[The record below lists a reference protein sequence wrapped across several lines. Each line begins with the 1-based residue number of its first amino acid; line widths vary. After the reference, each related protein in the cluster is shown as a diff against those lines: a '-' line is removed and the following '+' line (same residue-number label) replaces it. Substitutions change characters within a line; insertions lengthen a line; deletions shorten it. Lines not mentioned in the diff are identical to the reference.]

1 MAAPPIWVEYVNTI
15 PPSRTIVRDVLTAP
29 IETITLGG
37 KGSVGV
43 PTARER
49 TDAKSSVS
57 IELIVSP
64 AIPSIFW
71 YGRTYNQLNG
81 DRAFSIRPFSGR
93 RYSNRSFP
101 SKRYCFD
108 WSRKYISYYSSGWR
122 NGIHVLNP
130 DRRSCHKQ
138 SNSHRLRTYISAG
151 RGV

>member
-71 YGRTYNQLNG
+71 YFLTRAWGAPTINTSIFSVGEG
-81 DRAFSIRPFSGR
+81 DLG
-93 RYSNRSFP
+93 
-101 SKRYCFD
+101 
-108 WSRKYISYYSSGWR
+108 
-122 NGIHVLNP
+122 L
-130 DRRSCHKQ
+130 
-138 SNSHRLRTYISAG
+138 LRTLHTRVIFE
-151 RGV
+151 R